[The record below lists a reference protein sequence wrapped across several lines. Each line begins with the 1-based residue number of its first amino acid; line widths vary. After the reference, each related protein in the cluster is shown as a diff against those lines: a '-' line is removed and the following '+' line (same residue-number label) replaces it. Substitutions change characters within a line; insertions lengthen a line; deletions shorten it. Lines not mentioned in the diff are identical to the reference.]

1 MSESADDEFLAPGVS
16 APQGAVR
23 IQFSRSS
30 GPGGQNVNKV
40 NTKAE
45 LWLAIDQLVGLPPTA
60 MVRLVKLAGRRM
72 TLERELH
79 LVCDTER
86 SAVANERLV
95 YERLRELLVA
105 AAVEPRRRRKTR
117 PSRASKQRRI
127 ETKKR
132 RSDVKSNRRSVD
144 H

>member
-1 MSESADDEFLAPGVS
+1 MDDQLAPGVTVPPD
-16 APQGAVR
+16 ALR

-45 LWLAIDQLVGLPPTA
+45 LWLAIDRIVGLSPSAIT
-60 MVRLVKLAGRRM
+60 RLAHLAGRRI
-72 TLERELH
+72 TIGRELH
-79 LVCDTER
+79 LVCETER
-86 SAVANERLV
+86 SAAANERMILD
-95 YERLRELLVA
+95 RLRQMILEAL
-105 AAVEPRRRRKTR
+105 VEPRRRRKTR

-132 RSDVKSNRRSVD
+132 RSDVKSNRRSVVD
-144 H
+144 